1 LQRDLAEVEHLRQTE
16 VPSGLPMNQWAL
28 AWCLKNPMVTTVIP
42 GAKDPA
48 QVAANAAAAD
58 LLPAI

>member
-1 LQRDLAEVEHLRQTE
+1 
-16 VPSGLPMNQWAL
+16 MNQWAL